1 MIHSS
6 SKTSTVTENIN
17 TLGAS
22 SDRATSIENLGQ
34 IARPSTRL
42 STYDS
47 RQPVRQST
55 APTRQQRESMLA
67 DWRTSIRQDI
77 NLVETPEQTMAQ
89 RRADMLAQ
97 RAMLKRSESQQSRM
111 QATREGA
118 MDQMMRR
125 GDMQDA
131 HRAALR
137 KMQAQANETVK

>member
-1 MIHSS
+1 
-6 SKTSTVTENIN
+6 
-17 TLGAS
+17 
-22 SDRATSIENLGQ
+22 
-34 IARPSTRL
+34 
-42 STYDS
+42 
-47 RQPVRQST
+47 
-55 APTRQQRESMLA
+55 MLA

-97 RAMLKRSESQQSRM
+97 RAMLKRSESQQSYV